1 MAVDCYET
9 ITTITTQYRGAR
21 RSKKHHIWRKHKYLI
36 WSQTF
41 SHYRDLSSA
50 FPEIHLQTNLS
61 LVSVSFMK
69 QSFIVEVKVL
79 SEKFWKQMAEFEDFP
94 VNTVKRVNRWN
105 PLIKFWTVLCSLKE
119 RKRSV
124 YDSTLGAQKS
134 CFTPEWIPPSFLTFG
149 LCRFQLSWINLGW
162 EQHAD
167 LKIAADSRNRCLLYL
182 RATGLFH
189 QFNESFTLSKAS
201 SVLQTSIRFR
211 RSCGVSTKA

>member
-9 ITTITTQYRGAR
+9 ITTIITQYRGAR

-36 WSQTF
+36 WSQAF

-105 PLIKFWTVLCSLKE
+105 PLIKFWTVLCSLRE
-119 RKRSV
+119 ETQRLWL
-124 YDSTLGAQKS
+124 DSGG
-134 CFTPEWIPPSFLTFG
+134 PEILLYPWMNPSFLFDIWSVQIPA
-149 LCRFQLSWINLGW
+149 QLN
-162 EQHAD
+162 
-167 LKIAADSRNRCLLYL
+167 
-182 RATGLFH
+182 
-189 QFNESFTLSKAS
+189 
-201 SVLQTSIRFR
+201 
-211 RSCGVSTKA
+211 